1 MNTSVCTSIRVRDF
15 MRKTEVTFTPDMEIL
30 KAINALIKHRITGA
44 PVLDLHGNLVGIL
57 TEKDCMRVA
66 VNAAYHRDWGG
77 RVEEYMTRDVSTID
91 IEASIVDVA
100 EIFLKATFRRMP
112 VVERHRLVGQ
122 ISRHDVLKAMETL
135 R

>member
-77 RVEEYMTRDVSTID
+77 RVEEYMTHGVQTID
-91 IEASIVDVA
+91 IDASIVDVA

-112 VVERHRLVGQ
+112 VIERHRLVGQ

>member
-1 MNTSVCTSIRVRDF
+1 MNTAVCTSIRVKDF
-15 MRKTEVTFTPDMEIL
+15 MRKTEVTFTPEMEIL
-30 KAINALIKHRITGA
+30 KAIHALIEHRITGA
-44 PVLDLHGNLVGIL
+44 PVLDLHGNLVGML

-77 RVEEYMTRDVSTID
+77 HVEEYMSREVQTID

-100 EIFLKATFRRMP
+100 EIFLNANFRRMP
-112 VVERHRLVGQ
+112 VIERHRLVGQ